1 MREKSIRHTEG
12 PDAVFLEVTEPLEDP
27 EEIFFQPLGKVKVV
41 ATISIKTL
49 LSKYTGVTVIDRK
62 IELPALGLNSAF
74 IMILL
79 LNCHSEDIRD
89 IPWPVQTLSLRP
101 VLQTI

>member
-1 MREKSIRHTEG
+1 MT
-12 PDAVFLEVTEPLEDP
+12 APLEDP
-27 EEIFFQPLGKVKVV
+27 GEAFFQPLGKIKVL
-41 ATISIKTL
+41 AMILIKNFIIEH
-49 LSKYTGVTVIDRK
+49 TGVTVIDRK

-89 IPWPVQTLSLRP
+89 IPWPVQTLYLRL

>member
-1 MREKSIRHTEG
+1 MLF
-12 PDAVFLEVTEPLEDP
+12 FLEMTEQLEDL
-27 EEIFFQPLGKVKVV
+27 EEIFFQLLGELK
-41 ATISIKTL
+41 SRCCCFNRKTL
-49 LSKYTGVTVIDRK
+49 LSQNTDMAVFDRK